1 MFDKEL
7 ADKFLKKLNK
17 TSMEDLEKRMNEAPD
32 CGMGPIIDDY
42 VESLRE
48 NEPMQ
53 QLIFL
58 DDERNIEDV
67 TWIKYPKFHSAI
79 TVRNFHEF
87 KYVIPYVKD
96 WNNTYFSFD
105 HDLQDFNEDGSE
117 NTGYD
122 CLKWLCDYIMDNDIK
137 NLNVIVH
144 TKNPVGGNNIKF
156 YHKNFMDFINR
167 K

>member
-7 ADKFLKKLNK
+7 ADKFLKKLSK
-17 TSMEDLEKRMNEAPD
+17 TSLEELEKRMNTASD
-32 CGMGPIIDDY
+32 CGMRAIIDEY
-42 VESLRE
+42 VESLKVHNQMR
-48 NEPMQ
+48 

-58 DDERNIEDV
+58 DDERNLEDV
-67 TWIKYPKFHSAI
+67 TWIKYPEFYSVI

-87 KYVIPYVKD
+87 KYVIQYVKD

-105 HDLQDFNEDGSE
+105 HDLQDFNDDGSE

-122 CLKWLCDYIMDNDIK
+122 CLKWLCDYIMNNDIK

-144 TKNPVGGNNIKF
+144 TKNPVGGNNIKY
-156 YHKNFMDFINR
+156 YHQNFMDFINR

>member
-1 MFDKEL
+1 MKH
-7 ADKFLKKLNK
+7 
-17 TSMEDLEKRMNEAPD
+17 
-32 CGMGPIIDDY
+32 I
-42 VESLRE
+42 
-48 NEPMQ
+48 
-53 QLIFL
+53 IFL

-137 NLNVIVH
+137 NLNVIVLQMTIH
-144 TKNPVGGNNIKF
+144 PDAVSVAKEGHADNDVAVLTVGFVVLDGPF
-156 YHKNFMDFINR
+156 
-167 K
+167 

>member
-1 MFDKEL
+1 MFDKDL
-7 ADKFLKKLNK
+7 ADKFLEKLNK
-17 TSMEDLEKRMNEAPD
+17 MSLEELEKRMNNARN
-32 CGMGPIIDDY
+32 CGMRPIIDDY
-42 VESLRE
+42 VESLKDMR
-48 NEPMQ
+48 

-58 DDERNIEDV
+58 DDERNLEDV
-67 TWIKYPKFHSAI
+67 TWIKYPEFHSSI

-105 HDLQDFNEDGSE
+105 HDLQDFNDDGSE

-144 TKNPVGGNNIKF
+144 TKNPVGGNNIK
-156 YHKNFMDFINR
+156 YYYQNFMDFINR